1 MAVTTQPGHNQQVL
15 VGVEGH
21 RDFSTGLFGCF
32 TDCGSCECR
41 PVLMALTAVVALLVL
56 LLLLLLSSS
65 CCCCCCSPRLVIA
78 VVALL
83 VLLLLLLLSSS
94 CYCCCWYPRPPH
106 PPSASFASHTSTN
119 VQQDQPRRLASRINA
134 CPTRP
139 VRSPCF
145 THQRMSYKT
154 SQVAMLHAST
164 PVLQDQPGRHASRI
178 NA

>member
-56 LLLLLLSSS
+56 LLLLLVSPSPSSS
-65 CCCCCCSPRLVIA
+65 FGFFC
-78 VVALL
+78 
-83 VLLLLLLLSSS
+83 
-94 CYCCCWYPRPPH
+94 
-106 PPSASFASHTSTN
+106 FSH
-119 VQQDQPRRLASRINA
+119 INE

-139 VRSPCF
+139 ATSPCF
-145 THQRMSYKT
+145 THQRLSYKA

-164 PVLQDQPGRHASRI
+164 NVLQDQPGRHASRI
-178 NA
+178 NACTTRPARSPCFTHQRLTYETSQVAMLHASTPLSLIHI